1 MDGPPISLL
10 RNNPRAPSA
19 VGCLPKAGTPGGGR
33 VLARPTEPRLAP
45 ECMLS
50 NTNSNPLHRPSLSN
64 STPAVPL
71 RPLLVPRLPL
81 MQTGTTRNS
90 NRMPTSMYSAKL
102 NPYIGSVC
110 MFEHIPSPSIP
121 SYADSHLSGA
131 GCGRACEH
139 YSHRQAEYLIKKRFP
154 LGFHVG
160 GKYMLTKKKP
170 ATLEPVSIPGPRC
183 LVLVELQGP
192 NHVGHFVGFHVR
204 LADREP

>member
-1 MDGPPISLL
+1 MSRAGGPRYRCRTACGWMGHRSAFLETIPGHLL
-10 RNNPRAPSA
+10 QWGA
-19 VGCLPKAGTPGGGR
+19 CPKQVLPGGGGA
-33 VLARPTEPRLAP
+33 VSWARPTKPRLAP

-50 NTNSNPLHRPSLSN
+50 NTNSNPLHRPSLPN

-110 MFEHIPSPSIP
+110 MFEHILSPSIP

-160 GKYMLTKKKP
+160 GKYMLTKKNLQLCSP
-170 ATLEPVSIPGPRC
+170 CPFLGPG
-183 LVLVELQGP
+183 
-192 NHVGHFVGFHVR
+192 
-204 LADREP
+204 AWYW